1 MNSLNLPQCGRCVIC
16 VGKPE
21 YITEEEEGA
30 KKNSLSSQG
39 ETVCS
44 PVWATNYNGRT
55 RELEHKIILPL
66 FVFKIDT
73 RIFQR
78 ALEL

>member
-1 MNSLNLPQCGRCVIC
+1 MNSRNLLQCGRCVAC

-21 YITEEEEGA
+21 CITEEEEGA
-30 KKNSLSSQG
+30 KETPYVAK

-55 RELEHKIILPL
+55 RDLEHKIILPL
-66 FVFKIDT
+66 FVFKTDT
-73 RIFQR
+73 RILQR
-78 ALEL
+78 ALGL